1 MQNQEN
7 ESMVWG
13 FTKNRLFFWGSVFS
27 LLGTI
32 VGAGIF
38 GLPYIFSKIGWQV
51 SLAFFIFLAA
61 IILLVHFNY
70 VFVVLR
76 TEGKH
81 RLAGYAQIHLG
92 NWAKVVEVFSTIIG
106 YTGGLLVYGI
116 LAGDFLSKL
125 IPGSSAF
132 QLSILF
138 FLVGGILICLK
149 QSIFLKVESILAFSV
164 MILFLTIIFYGWGH
178 INISNLLN
186 YEPLTLKYLF
196 LAYGAILFSL
206 SGVVV
211 IPEIVGSFF
220 NANLNNVS
228 FKYVLK
234 IVLVGTLLA
243 AVITLLF
250 SFVVVGISGGNTS
263 LDSLSG
269 MGHILGNW
277 VVISGSVIGFLAVT
291 TSFIPFGLNARHV
304 LAYDFGFSKTVAIL
318 IVTFLPLC
326 LFLLGLRSFIPII
339 GTLGAVFGGIDSV
352 LILMIAIKIRK
363 KIKTGLSFI
372 DVLSYFAALV
382 FLVGIILEIYF
393 LFS

>member
-1 MQNQEN
+1 MI
-7 ESMVWG
+7 

-38 GLPYIFSKIGWQV
+38 GLPYIFSKIGWQA
-51 SLAFFIFLAA
+51 SLALFVFLAA
-61 IILLVHFNY
+61 IILFVHFNY

-125 IPGSSAF
+125 IPWLDSF
-132 QLSILF
+132 QLTILF
-138 FLVGGILICLK
+138 FLVGGILIYLK
-149 QSIFLKVESILAFSV
+149 QNIFLKVESILSV
-164 MILFLTIIFYGWGH
+164 VLAVLLLVIIFYGLSYARLENFF
-178 INISNLLN
+178 IPAQSNL
-186 YEPLTLKYLF
+186 KYIF

-206 SGVVV
+206 SGVVA

-220 NANLNNVS
+220 QANLNNVS
-228 FKYVLK
+228 FKYVSR

-243 AVITLLF
+243 ALLTLLF
-250 SFVVVGISGGNTS
+250 SFAVIGVSGDNVS

-269 MGHILGNW
+269 TGNILGKW
-277 VVISGSVIGFLAVT
+277 VIIFGSLVGFLAIA
-291 TSFIPFGLNARHV
+291 TSHVPFGLNARHV

-318 IVTFLPLC
+318 IVTFLPLG
-326 LFLLGLRSFIPII
+326 LFLLGLRNFILII
-339 GTLGAVFGGIDSV
+339 GTLGAVFGGIDGI
-352 LILMIAIKIRK
+352 LILAIAAKIRREVQ
-363 KIKTGLSFI
+363 IKFSFI
-372 DVLSYFAALV
+372 NIVSCVAALV
-382 FLVGIILEIYF
+382 FLAGIVLEIYF